1 MDVVD
6 RSAATR
12 TATDAS
18 DLTPLRAL
26 FAPRTVAI
34 IGASRRRGAVG
45 AEVLHNV
52 VSGGFTG
59 RVFPINPR
67 ADAVQ
72 SLPAYPRV
80 TDVSDPIDLAVIA
93 VPAACV
99 DAVVDDCLAKQIPAL
114 VVVTAGF
121 GETGD
126 EGRAREA
133 VLRDRVRQGGSR
145 MVGPNCLGVLTTNPD
160 VRLNATFSPV
170 VPPCGP
176 IAFSS
181 QSGALGLAVLE
192 RAGQLNLGI
201 SDFVSVGNKAD
212 VSTNDLIAYWGEDP
226 RTTVI
231 LLYVESFGNPKR
243 FRQIARRVSRT
254 KPIIAVK
261 AGRSAS
267 GARAAL
273 SHTGAIAASDMIVD
287 ALFHDAG
294 VIRTETLE
302 ELFDTAVLLA
312 DQPLPSGPRVAILT
326 NAGGPGILAAD
337 VCDSLGLTLASFAP
351 ATVEGLRTFLPRH
364 ASLANPIDMIATAT
378 PDHYRQALPLLLL
391 DPNVDSVLVMF
402 TPVVSDPEAVARA
415 INDGA
420 RGASKP
426 VLATFFGAEN
436 VASVLSP
443 VPCYTFPESS
453 VRALAHAVAYRGWRD
468 TPPSTVPVFDDI
480 DTVAAR
486 QIVNGSEA
494 CGGGW
499 LSPLECSAL
508 LMALGIHVV
517 GTSVVS
523 TLDAALEAA
532 ARVAYPVVLK
542 GAGPAIL
549 HKSDA
554 GTIFIDLRDEDAL
567 RNAFRQLQHRPEVTE
582 IVLQTMI
589 GQGVEMIVGG
599 LRHDRFGHA
608 VLCGSGG
615 TLVELLHDTS
625 CRLTPLTV
633 RDAEDML
640 NEVRGVRLLRGFRG
654 APPKDEA
661 ALRSVVLRVSTL
673 LELCPGIVELDLNP
687 VVVTSDGAHVVDARI
702 RVAPPA

>member
-6 RSAATR
+6 RSLAAR
-12 TATDAS
+12 TPAQES
-18 DLTPLRAL
+18 DVALLRAL
-26 FAPRTVAI
+26 FEPRTVAI
-34 IGASRRRGAVG
+34 VGASRRRGVVG
-45 AEVLHNV
+45 AEVLRNV
-52 VSGGFTG
+52 IAGGFTG

-72 SLPAYPRV
+72 SVPAYARV
-80 TDVSDPIDLAVIA
+80 TDVLDPIDLAVIA

-99 DAVVDDCLAKQIPAL
+99 DDAVNDCLAKKIPAI
-114 VVVTAGF
+114 VVITAGF

-126 EGRAREA
+126 EGRVREA
-133 VLRDRVRQGGSR
+133 ALRDRVRQAGSR
-145 MVGPNCLGVLTTNPD
+145 MVGPNCLGVLTTNPA

-170 VPPCGP
+170 VPPRGA

-212 VSTNDLIAYWGEDP
+212 VSTNDLIDYWGEDP
-226 RTTVI
+226 RTKVI

-261 AGRSAS
+261 AGRSVS

-273 SHTGAIAASDMIVD
+273 SHTGAIAASDMVVD

-312 DQPLPSGPRVAILT
+312 DQPLPPGPRVAILT

-351 ATVEGLRTFLPRH
+351 ATVEGLRAFLPQH
-364 ASLANPIDMIATAT
+364 ASLVNPIDMIATAT
-378 PDHYRQALPLLLL
+378 PDHYRQALPLLLR

-415 INDGA
+415 VHDGVT
-420 RGASKP
+420 GTSKP
-426 VLATFFGAEN
+426 VLATFFGAEH
-436 VASVLSP
+436 VAAVMSP

-453 VRALAHAVAYRGWRD
+453 VRALAHAVAYRAWRD
-468 TPPSTVPVFDDI
+468 TPASTVPVFDDM
-480 DTVAAR
+480 DAAATR
-486 QIVNGSEA
+486 RIVNECEA
-494 CGGGW
+494 RGGGW

-508 LMALGIHVV
+508 LQALGIRGVATHI
-517 GTSVVS
+517 VS
-523 TLDAALEAA
+523 TLDAALEGS
-532 ARVAYPVVLK
+532 ARIGYPVVLK
-542 GAGPAIL
+542 GAGPSIL

-554 GTIFIDLRDEDAL
+554 HTIFTDLRDGNAVRDA
-567 RNAFRQLQHRPEVTE
+567 FDQLQHRPEVTE
-582 IVLQTMI
+582 IVLQAMI
-589 GQGVEMIVGG
+589 RDGIEMIVGG
-599 LRHDRFGHA
+599 IRHDRFGHA
-608 VLCGSGG
+608 VLFGSGG

-625 CRLTPLTV
+625 CRLVPLTV

-640 NEVRGVRLLRGFRG
+640 NDVRGVRLLRGFRG
-654 APPKDEA
+654 APPRDEA
-661 ALRSVVLRVSTL
+661 ALRSVVLRVSML
-673 LELCPGIVELDLNP
+673 LESCPGIVELDLNP
-687 VVVTSDGAHVVDARI
+687 VLVTPDGAHVVDVRV
-702 RVAPPA
+702 RVASPA